1 MLTLESNGKKILVDE
16 NGYLANQD
24 DWNEDVAYALAA
36 QEGFNSL
43 SAEQMDIIKF
53 MREYFLKYKVF
64 PILNNVCRIAHQ
76 PKECVNEQFINPEK
90 AWKIAGLPKQ
100 DGVHFISLDGKHYIM
115 EPYC

>member
-1 MLTLESNGKKILVDE
+1 MSTLESNGKKILFDE

-43 SAEQMDIIKF
+43 STDQMDIIRF

>member
-1 MLTLESNGKKILVDE
+1 MSSLEYGGKKILVDE
-16 NGYLANQD
+16 NGYLTNQD
-24 DWNEDVAYALAA
+24 DWNEEVAMALAS
-36 QEGFNSL
+36 QEGLNSL
-43 SAEQMDIIKF
+43 TKEQMDIIRF

-76 PKECVNEQFINPEK
+76 PKSCVNEQFINPEK

-100 DGVHFISLDGKHYIM
+100 DGIHFVSLDGEHYFM